1 MNRREVVAL
10 AAAGITAGVLAL
22 LPSANAADHALKLQ
36 IKALAFDG
44 FPVFDPRPIFALAED
59 LFPGRGADLSSEWRT
74 RQFEYTW
81 LRVASQH
88 YADFWQVTQ
97 DALVFAANKLK
108 LELTTG
114 TREKLM
120 DAYLKLKT
128 WPDVIPALT
137 SLKKSGYHLA
147 FLNNFTPRMLDANIT
162 NAGLDGMFDY
172 VLSTDRAKTFKPDP
186 RAYQLGIDAMKL
198 KRDEILFVA
207 HAGWDASGA
216 KLFGYPTYWVNR
228 QNLPPEE
235 FGPPPDGSG
244 DTLSQLVQFLT
255 QSSSTVFPDN
265 QKSQAG

>member
-10 AAAGITAGVLAL
+10 AAAGIAAGVLASV
-22 LPSANAADHALKLQ
+22 PCANAVDHVLKSQ

-44 FPVFDPRPIFALAED
+44 FPVFDPRPVFALAEE
-59 LFPGRGADLSSEWRT
+59 LFPGRGADLSNEWRI

-97 DALVFAANKLK
+97 DALVFAANRLK
-108 LELTTG
+108 LELTTE
-114 TREKLM
+114 THEKLM

-128 WPDVIPALT
+128 WPDAIPALT
-137 SLKKSGYHLA
+137 SLKKSGYRLA
-147 FLNNFTPRMLDANIT
+147 FLNNFTPGMLEANMR

-172 VLSTDRAKTFKPDP
+172 VLSSDRVKTFKPDP
-186 RAYQLGIDAMKL
+186 RAYQLGIDEMKL
-198 KRDEILFVA
+198 KRGEILFVA

-216 KLFGYPTYWVNR
+216 KLFGYPVYWVNR

-235 FGPPPDGSG
+235 FGPLPDGSG

-255 QSSSTVFPDN
+255 
-265 QKSQAG
+265 

>member
-1 MNRREVVAL
+1 MNRREVFAL
-10 AAAGITAGVLAL
+10 AAAGIAARVSASVPG
-22 LPSANAADHALKLQ
+22 ANATDHALKSQ
-36 IKALAFDG
+36 VKALAFDG
-44 FPVFDPRPIFALAED
+44 FPVFDPRPVFALAED
-59 LFPGRGADLSSEWRT
+59 LFPGTGAELSSEWRI

-97 DALVFAANKLK
+97 DALVFAANRLK

-120 DAYLKLKT
+120 HAYLRLKT
-128 WPDVIPALT
+128 WPDVIPALS
-137 SLKKSGYHLA
+137 SLKKSGFRLA
-147 FLNNFTPRMLDANIT
+147 FLNNFTPRMLEANIR
-162 NAGLDGMFDY
+162 NAGLDGVFDH
-172 VLSTDRAKTFKPDP
+172 VLSSDRAKTFKPDP
-186 RAYQLGIDAMKL
+186 RAYQLGMEEMKL

-235 FGPPPDGSG
+235 FGPLPDGSG
-244 DTLSQLVQFLT
+244 DTLSQLVQFL
-255 QSSSTVFPDN
+255 S
-265 QKSQAG
+265 